1 MTGMRSRRG
10 QQLAIAGALL
20 AAIII
25 GALLAPVVHPTEVAP
40 APTHSPTGQP
50 SEDES

>member
-10 QQLAIAGALL
+10 QPLANAGALL

-25 GALLAPVVHPTEVAP
+25 AALLAPVVHPTEVAP
-40 APTHSPTGQP
+40 APTHSPTAQP
-50 SEDES
+50 AEDES